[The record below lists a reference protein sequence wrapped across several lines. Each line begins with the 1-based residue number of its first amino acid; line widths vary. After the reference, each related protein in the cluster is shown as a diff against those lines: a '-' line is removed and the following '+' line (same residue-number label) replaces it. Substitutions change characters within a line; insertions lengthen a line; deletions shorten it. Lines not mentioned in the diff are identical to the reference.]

1 MKGGVTALFILLGA
15 VSKGLT
21 QAPQW
26 SYAPTDYSQDPVVNG
41 PLDWS
46 SVSFSCDGG
55 LQSPVDIATSDA
67 TQQEYDAPLTAEFN
81 SDDSCNFG
89 DGDICG
95 NLVNNGRAL
104 IFQINKE
111 RTDLRLRG
119 GPLPDLAEYRLEK
132 IKFHFG
138 CDDDGEGGSEHK
150 LDGKKQVAEMQLMF
164 YKEEFGD
171 YMQAN
176 NKPEGLAGISVLL
189 EKGDSQESLGVLEN
203 ELQNMLN
210 KGTQVEEVQL
220 QLFKLV
226 PDLLNPKAKFFTYQG
241 SMTIPPCSESVR
253 WIIMKNP
260 VKITEDQLAQLR
272 ALEATDENAYEPV
285 QMCNNIRTLQELN
298 GREVDKQ

>member
-1 MKGGVTALFILLGA
+1 MKGGVTVLYILLGVA
-15 VSKGLT
+15 SKGLA

-46 SVSFSCDGG
+46 SVSFSCNGG
-55 LQSPVDIATSDA
+55 WQSPVDIITSDA
-67 TQQEYDAPLTAEFN
+67 TKQEYDAPLAAEFN
-81 SDDSCNFG
+81 SEDSCNFG
-89 DGDICG
+89 DGEICG
-95 NLVNNGRAL
+95 SLVNNGRAL
-104 IFQINKE
+104 IFQINKD
-111 RTDLRLRG
+111 RSDLRLRG
-119 GPLPDLAEYRLEK
+119 GPLPELAEYRLEK

-171 YMQAN
+171 YSQAN
-176 NKPEGLAGISVLL
+176 DKPEGLAGISVLL
-189 EKGDSQESLGVLEN
+189 EKGDSQDALEVFDN
-203 ELQNMLN
+203 ELQNMLS
-210 KGTQVEEVQL
+210 KGTQVEDVQL

-226 PDLLNPKAKFFTYQG
+226 PDLLNPSAKFYTYQG

-260 VKITEDQLAQLR
+260 AKITEDQLTQLR
-272 ALEATDENAYEPV
+272 ALEATDANADESI
-285 QMCNNIRTLQELN
+285 QMCNNIRALQELN
-298 GREVDKQ
+298 GREVDKS